1 MPPPIHIMRE
11 RPRADFTEAVELG
24 DVFNSNYNIPI
35 RHFLTE
41 LTEFQNFTQDT
52 IKLGV
57 SVHFLSFFEKL
68 LRNYFLIFAAS
79 D

>member
-1 MPPPIHIMRE
+1 MPPAIHIMRQ
-11 RPRADFTEAVELG
+11 RPCPHFPEAVELG
-24 DVFNSNYNIPI
+24 DVFNSNDYIT
-35 RHFLTE
+35 HFLTE